1 MLKLLTSLSLFA
13 NLAFASEALEF
24 IKANYQANDKI
35 FVKSVK
41 TAKIIELRGGFEAHV
56 FNVKFEF
63 IPLKK
68 EMEKREILFIKDGIF
83 TTDIINLNTKT
94 SMRDELL
101 GEKVNITYERLK
113 DENTQDCN

>member
-56 FNVKFEF
+56 FNVKSSLYR
-63 IPLKK
+63 LKK
-68 EMEKREILFIKDGIF
+68 RWKKEKFYL
-83 TTDIINLNTKT
+83 
-94 SMRDELL
+94 
-101 GEKVNITYERLK
+101 
-113 DENTQDCN
+113 